1 MSYRRKTVR
10 LIIEREGQIHR
21 RGKTIPCTVIDM
33 SEEGVRVKA
42 QSPVTLGEELQLDCW
57 LLKERSVQC
66 TVQVTYV
73 RSPYFGARIT
83 HISPEQ
89 QSHLREFLDD
99 LIASNFPTA

>member
-21 RGKTIPCTVIDM
+21 RGKILPCTVIDM

-42 QSPVTLGEELQLDCW
+42 QSPVTIGEELQLDCW
-57 LLKERSVQC
+57 LVKDRSVQC

-73 RSPYFGARIT
+73 RHPTSARGLP
-83 HISPEQ
+83 ISHPN
-89 QSHLREFLDD
+89 SKVT
-99 LIASNFPTA
+99 SGSSSTT

>member
-1 MSYRRKTVR
+1 MSFRRKTVR

-21 RGKTIPCTVIDM
+21 RGKIIPCTVINLN
-33 SEEGVRVKA
+33 EEGVRVKA

-57 LLKERSVQC
+57 LVKERSVQC
-66 TVQVTYV
+66 TAQVTYV

-89 QSHLREFLDD
+89 QHHLREFLDD
-99 LIASNFPTA
+99 LFTTNFRTG